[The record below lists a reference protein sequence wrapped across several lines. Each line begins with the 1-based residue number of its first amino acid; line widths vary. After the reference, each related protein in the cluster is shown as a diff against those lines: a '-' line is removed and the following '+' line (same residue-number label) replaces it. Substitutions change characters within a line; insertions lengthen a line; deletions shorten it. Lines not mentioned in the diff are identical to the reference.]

1 MNITEQVKLGIA
13 RFAMALA
20 LLAIAGGMLYGL
32 HAMFIGNPTH
42 SASVS
47 ARDISTSVQLPLLAI
62 TGVLALIVALALVS
76 VSYALFELSDK
87 TQALGLPEG
96 SVRAVIAL
104 CLIVLFAILTI
115 FLYSS
120 LSSPQNKDL
129 TSISGLTLE
138 EVQSAKSSLQVAFVK
153 PPKPETKDGYTV
165 YFREPRNPAAEDF
178 AKQLLVMIGTL
189 VTSVASFYFGSRVA
203 AASTP
208 LAESAKSAPSL
219 RSASPNP
226 LPVSESAHLEIAG
239 DNLDLIKE
247 AKLVLGSKQIIAS
260 NVTSNASIVKCD
272 LKLDASLSKGPWDVV
287 VVDGAGKQAK
297 LPAALTLA

>member
-1 MNITEQVKLGIA
+1 MPEQVKLGIV
-13 RFAMALA
+13 RVAMALV
-20 LLAIAGGMLYGL
+20 LLAIAGGMVYGL
-32 HAMFIGNPTH
+32 YAMFIGAPTH
-42 SASVS
+42 GAPESSK
-47 ARDISTSVQLPLLAI
+47 DISTSVQLPLLAI

-76 VSYALFELSDK
+76 VSFALFELSDK

-129 TSISGLTLE
+129 TSITGLTFE

-153 PPKPETKDGYTV
+153 PPPKPEVKDGYTV

-189 VTSVASFYFGSRVA
+189 VTAVASFYFGSRVA
-203 AASTP
+203 AASPP
-208 LAESAKSAPSL
+208 LAESARAAPSL

-226 LPVSESAHLEIAG
+226 LAISDSARLEIAG

-247 AKLVLGSKQIIAS
+247 AKLVLGSEQIIAT
-260 NVTSNASIVKCD
+260 NVTKNASIVKCD

-287 VVDGAGKQAK
+287 VVDGTGKQAK
-297 LPAALTLA
+297 LPAALTLS